1 MGIFSRL
8 AQLIRSNLN
17 DLISRSEDPEKML
30 NQVVLDMNNQLVEA
44 KKQVAAS
51 IADEKRLA
59 KQFEQEM
66 ANATEWERRAM
77 MALRAGNEELAKE
90 ALARKREHDELAV
103 TFKEQWSKQKAAVEQ
118 LKKALRLLNDKI
130 EEAKR
135 KKNVLIARKK
145 RAEAQKAIQETM
157 HGLRDQS
164 AFETF
169 ERMGQK
175 IDQLEAEAEAQAD
188 LAEEYTGDVL
198 ASQFAQLERAH
209 SADEDLMALKR
220 KMGLAPP
227 EEAKVPVTAVQ
238 ARVEAPRVV
247 SPQAGAPGAAAKT
260 EQEELAAAL
269 EEMEAE
275 QQAEEKRKAGR

>member
-8 AQLIRSNLN
+8 AQLIKSNLN

-59 KQFEQEM
+59 KQFEQEA
-66 ANATEWERRAM
+66 ANAAEWERRAM

-90 ALARKREHDELAV
+90 ALARKREHDELQN
-103 TFKEQWSKQKAAVEQ
+103 TFKEQWTKQKKAVDQ
-118 LKKALRLLNDKI
+118 LKQALRLLNDKI

-157 HGLRDQS
+157 SGLKDQS

-169 ERMGQK
+169 DRMSQK
-175 IDQLEAEAEAQAD
+175 IDQIEAEAEAQAD

-198 ASQFAQLERAH
+198 ASQFHNLERKA
-209 SADEDLMALKR
+209 SADDDLVALKR
-220 KMGLAPP
+220 KMGMLPP
-227 EEAKVPVTAVQ
+227 EEAKAPAAPVQ
-238 ARVEAPRVV
+238 ARVEAPAAGEV
-247 SPQAGAPGAAAKT
+247 SKS
-260 EQEELAAAL
+260 EQDELAAAL

-275 QQAEEKRKAGR
+275 QQQQEKRKAGR